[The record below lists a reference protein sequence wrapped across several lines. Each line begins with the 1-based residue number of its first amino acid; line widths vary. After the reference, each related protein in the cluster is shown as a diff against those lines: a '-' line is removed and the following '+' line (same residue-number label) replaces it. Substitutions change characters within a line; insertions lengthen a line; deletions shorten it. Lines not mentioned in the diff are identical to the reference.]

1 MGLGWV
7 QRILKQRID
16 RGPRGPTDEQRK
28 ASRTHFW
35 GEVKNRSGQK
45 LCCRITT
52 ANGYDVTVD
61 GSIACVSHLLNEA
74 GVAGTLTPSQLLGP
88 DLIETLP
95 GSDTFVFGV
104 D

>member
-1 MGLGWV
+1 M
-7 QRILKQRID
+7 
-16 RGPRGPTDEQRK
+16 
-28 ASRTHFW
+28 
-35 GEVKNRSGQK
+35 
-45 LCCRITT
+45 
-52 ANGYDVTVD
+52 TVD

-95 GSDTFVFGV
+95 GSDTFVFEV